1 VAAPSSES
9 PLRLDLDDPRWLDL
23 VERHPDALAFHRPG
37 WAHVLAESYGY
48 RPFVLAL
55 EDSDGSLAA
64 GVPVAEVRGPLGRRR
79 WISLPFTD
87 LCPPLVH
94 EGDGRELP
102 SALDRARTESGIG
115 QLEVRAALP
124 GVPARAEAVI
134 HTLALQPDADAV
146 FATFHRSRVQRNV
159 RRSEREGVTVRRGE
173 SEADLARVFYA
184 LHVQTR
190 RRLGVPVQPR
200 RFFSLLWRHVLRPGH
215 GHVLVAEA
223 DGRAIAAALF
233 LAGGR
238 TLTYKYGASDS
249 QLWRLRPNHALLWS
263 AIRTAC
269 ADGYERFDFGRTDFE
284 DTGLREFK
292 SGWGGV
298 EEPLE
303 YSTLGAASAAG
314 RKEGAGT
321 AARGLLRR
329 SPAWVCRAAGELL
342 YRYAA

>member
-1 VAAPSSES
+1 VAAPSSVA
-9 PLRLDLDDPRWLDL
+9 LRLDVDDPRWVELVDL
-23 VERHPDALAFHRPG
+23 HPDALAFHRPG
-37 WAHVLAESYGY
+37 WSHVLAESYGY

-55 EDSDGSLAA
+55 EAPDGSLAA
-64 GVPVAEVRGPLGRRR
+64 GAPVAEVRGPLGRRR
-79 WISLPFTD
+79 WISLPFAD
-87 LCPPLVH
+87 LCPPLVREE
-94 EGDGRELP
+94 EGPAFAE
-102 SALDRARTESGIG
+102 ALDRARAAAGIR

-124 GVPARAEAVI
+124 GTPPREEAVI
-134 HTLALQPDADAV
+134 HMLALQPDADAI
-146 FATFHRSRVQRNV
+146 FAGFHKSQVQRNV
-159 RRSEREGVTVRRGE
+159 RRAEREGVTVRRGE
-173 SEADLARVFYA
+173 SEADLDRVFYA

-200 RFFSLLWRHVLRPGH
+200 RFFSLLWRYLLEPGH

-223 DGRAIAAALF
+223 AGRPVAAAVF
-233 LAGGR
+233 LSGGR

-249 QLWRLRPNHALLWS
+249 EFWRLRPNHALFWT
-263 AIRTAC
+263 AIRAAC

-303 YSTLGAASAAG
+303 YTTLGAPSAAG
-314 RKEGAGT
+314 HKEGAGT
-321 AARGLLRR
+321 VARGVLRH